1 MFVVVL
7 LSLNLSSK
15 AQKPIG
21 DWTLGITGSA
31 EYFIRNLVD
40 AERFDLDTN
49 LMLGLTDAEYLEQ
62 RNAMD
67 KPLFPGMTAG
77 LLLGYKISS
86 RLELETGA
94 RFVDGGIKVD
104 VSSLSNNAMWN
115 VIGIQN
121 IGKEVKNS
129 YRLIEVPIIFRHRL
143 GSANKHDLAGR
154 KKGTPIT
161 NMYRYFFFSY
171 GVGLGFPIN
180 GNDFY
185 NGIEH
190 SGIQG
195 NMGMAALGSIGYHV
209 NTRSPFFI
217 NFRAHARAT
226 FLSYYQYAPIKS
238 YYNAFGAE
246 VKLGYRFAYKSKGKK
261 NSKKATDC
269 SSFTDGPNSKSRPK
283 LMFGMRYGAGLNF
296 LMGNSAS
303 NPLVGFKGIIPA
315 GVDDI
320 ETATGE
326 TSSNFTPHLGVH
338 FEYLFHPNFSFGI
351 SPTYGQRGYQAKH
364 TYFLDDGRTLK
375 TRQRA
380 FIGYA
385 DIPVKFIYY
394 PTPKYWAHL
403 GGIISIATDNRLYNY
418 YQVYNGLNN
427 FPDDNSN
434 YRDDINMKD
443 YFGHEIDGFTLG
455 LEFGAGAHLDKHV
468 AVSAQMSF
476 YESIFANGNG
486 REDFWNTSLQ
496 VSMYYYFFKQ

>member
-1 MFVVVL
+1 M
-7 LSLNLSSK
+7 NLSSK
-15 AQKPIG
+15 AQRPLG
-21 DWTLGITGSA
+21 DWTLGLTGSA
-31 EYFIRNLVD
+31 EYFIRTLVD
-40 AERFDLDTN
+40 AERFNLDTN
-49 LMLGLTDAEYLEQ
+49 LFLGLTDAEYLEQ

-77 LLLGYKISS
+77 ILVGYKIGS
-86 RLELETGA
+86 RLELESGV
-94 RFVDGGIKVD
+94 RFVDGGIKAD
-104 VSSLSNNAMWN
+104 VSAMTNSSMFN
-115 VIGIQN
+115 VFGIEN
-121 IGKEVKNS
+121 SGEIVKNS
-129 YRLIEVPIIFRHRL
+129 YRLIEVPLILRHRL
-143 GSANKHDLAGR
+143 GSPNKHDLSGR

-171 GVGLGFPIN
+171 GVGIGFPVN
-180 GNDFY
+180 GSSFY

-195 NMGMAALGSIGYHV
+195 NAGMAALGSVGYHID
-209 NTRSPFFI
+209 TRTPFFI

-246 VKLGYRFAYKSKGKK
+246 VKLGYRFAHKPKSKK
-261 NSKKATDC
+261 SKKATDC
-269 SSFTDGPNSKSRPK
+269 ASFKDGPNGKTRPK
-283 LMFGMRYGAGLNF
+283 FMLGMRYGAGVNF
-296 LMGNSAS
+296 LMGNSAAD
-303 NPLVGFKGIIPA
+303 PLVGFKGVIPA

-326 TSSNFTPHLGVH
+326 TSSNLTPHLGVH
-338 FEYLFHPNFSFGI
+338 LEYLFHPNFSFGI
-351 SPTYGQRGYQAKH
+351 TPSYVQRGFRSKH

-380 FIGYA
+380 YLDYV

-403 GGIISIATDNRLYNY
+403 GGIVSFNAGNRVYDY
-418 YQVYNGLNN
+418 YQVYTGLST
-427 FPDDNSN
+427 FPDENFNFRDNVT
-434 YRDDINMKD
+434 MKD
-443 YFGHEIDGFTLG
+443 YYGYEVDGFTLG
-455 LEFGAGAHLDKHV
+455 LEFGAGAHIDNHV

-476 YESIFANGNG
+476 YESIFPSGNG

-496 VSMYYYFFKQ
+496 VSMYYYFYKQ